1 MQHLNTGALA
11 LYHGKAAVINAINK
25 DKIDIRIEGGSV
37 KSVRPKDIE
46 VIHPGP
52 VASLPPAA
60 PKEPDFAEILELT
73 EGETLPF
80 GEFVELA
87 YGGNTAGAAW
97 AAVQALADGTYFT
110 GSPAAGVTGRNPEEV
125 AAALAAQRAKAA
137 EKAAREALLERIR
150 NGAVTPDDRTS
161 LREIEQV
168 AFGKAPSS
176 KLLRDLGM
184 EATPERRTHCC

>member
-11 LYHGKAAVINAINK
+11 LYHGKAAVITAINK
-25 DKIDIRIEGGSV
+25 DKIDIRIEGGSA

-87 YGGNTAGAAW
+87 YGSNTAGAAW

-125 AAALAAQRAKAA
+125 AAALAAQRAKAE
-137 EKAAREALLERIR
+137 EKAALGSVKSRLLK
-150 NGAVTPDDRTS
+150 S
-161 LREIEQV
+161 L
-168 AFGKAPSS
+168 S
-176 KLLRDLGM
+176 
-184 EATPERRTHCC
+184 